1 MAEMSPLEMAKTILE
16 IENRGM
22 HVDEIASK
30 IIEGGLAPGVVQA
43 DLVKRINAA
52 LATAVKRSDSVFAR
66 VSNPKDRRKSLR
78 GQYRLKRVSK
88 AAPPLPMVDPEP
100 TAVSAFVGRA
110 GEYAV
115 MSELLFLGLNV
126 SLMTV
131 DQGIDVVAATPA
143 GKYFHIQV
151 KTSKSKDGNFQASIR
166 RKSFENADSGQTFYV
181 FVLRNEA
188 RSDGRNDYLVIPSA
202 QIAIFIGTGIIK
214 GQDTINLRFSFDARA
229 KKVTLNNNQDVSI
242 FLNKWAM
249 IR

>member
-30 IIEGGLAPGVVQA
+30 IIEGGLAPGVAHA
-43 DLVKRINAA
+43 DLVKRITAA
-52 LATAVKRSDSVFAR
+52 LATSVKRSDSVFAR
-66 VSNPKDRRKSLR
+66 VSNPKDRRKSLK

-88 AAPPLPMVDPEP
+88 AAPPPLPMLDPEP

-131 DQGIDVVAATPA
+131 DQGVDIVAATPA
-143 GKYFHIQV
+143 GKYFHIQ

-188 RSDGRNDYLVIPSA
+188 RSEGRNDYLVIPSA

-214 GQDTINLRFSFDARA
+214 GQDSINLRFSFDARA
-229 KKVTLNNNQDVSI
+229 KKVTLNSNQDVSI
-242 FLNKWAM
+242 FLNRWAM